1 MPCLRVDWLAYRS
14 EDLQFAHIVFGGEI
28 LSELHQGADGG
39 GSRVELGDL
48 IFLHDLKELHGPSF
62 IISRHLK

>member
-48 IFLHDLKELHGPSF
+48 IFLHDLKEL
-62 IISRHLK
+62 